1 LRPADYRRFSVVR
14 SIILIDKSDVIL
26 ISRKL
31 ARQSEGRTKM
41 NQTGRTALI
50 TGSGRNIGRAA
61 AIALAKQGFNVVVN
75 GSNDRMA
82 CEDTATAVMA
92 VGGACHIAMGDVG
105 FKDECDEIV
114 AQAMSRFGRVD
125 VLVNNAAIRPSSPFL
140 EMDEAEWNRVI
151 AIGMQAAFW
160 LARATLPGM
169 VERGWGRIINF
180 AGMNAIHG
188 YNGRAHVSVAKH
200 GAWGLAK
207 ALAKEFGPK
216 GITANIIS
224 PGPISG
230 QHKDAAMSAH
240 IAETAARVPV
250 GRTGTPEEVAAVVA
264 LLASDEGAFING
276 QLIQVNG
283 GAET

>member
-1 LRPADYRRFSVVR
+1 M
-14 SIILIDKSDVIL
+14 
-26 ISRKL
+26 
-31 ARQSEGRTKM
+31 SEER
-41 NQTGRTALI
+41 RTALI
-50 TGSGRNIGRAA
+50 TGSGRNIGRAS
-61 AIALAKQGFNVVVN
+61 AIALAKRGFDIVVN

-82 CEDTATAVMA
+82 CEDTATHVMA
-92 VGGACHIAMGDVG
+92 AGAACHVAMGDVG
-105 FKDECDEIV
+105 FKDDCDEIV
-114 AQAMSRFGRVD
+114 AQAMARFGRVD

-160 LARATLPGM
+160 LSRAVLPGM
-169 VERGWGRIINF
+169 VARGWGRIINF

-200 GAWGLAK
+200 GAWGLSK

-216 GITANIIS
+216 GITANIVS

-230 QHKDAAMSAH
+230 QHDDPAMAAH
-240 IAETAARVPV
+240 IAELAARVPA
-250 GRTGTPEEVAAVVA
+250 GRVGTPDEVAAVVA
-264 LLASDEGAFING
+264 LLASDEGAFVNG